1 MEFNTCADC
10 GASFWAVMAPLLL
23 GALAFVS
30 ALSIPKTRRGRVAAW
45 VLFGVAVALVWLA
58 VDRLY
63 SPW

>member
-1 MEFNTCADC
+1 MDFSFCADC
-10 GASFWAVMAPLLL
+10 GPTFWEVMAPLLL
-23 GALAFVS
+23 GALTLVS

-45 VLFGVAVALVWLA
+45 LLFGIAITSFWIA

>member
-1 MEFNTCADC
+1 MDFSVCADC
-10 GASFWAVMAPLLL
+10 GPGFWEVMAPLLV

-45 VLFGVAVALVWLA
+45 LLFGAAVALIWIA

>member
-1 MEFNTCADC
+1 MDLAVCADC
-10 GASFWAVMAPLLL
+10 GPGFWEFMAPLLI

-30 ALSIPKTRRGRVAAW
+30 ALSIPKTRRARVVAW
-45 VLFGVAVALVWLA
+45 LLFGVAVASFWLA